1 VVYVGFI
8 IQQKGV
14 SVKRKRKKSPN
25 KGCDKC
31 GRCAAAQQKKEKI
44 ALGS

>member
-1 VVYVGFI
+1 MVYVGFI

-14 SVKRKRKKSPN
+14 SVKRDSKKTSN

-31 GRCAAAQQKKEKI
+31 ACCAAIVQKKEKF
-44 ALGS
+44 A